1 MYRSHY
7 CGSLNAEHVDHEVLV
22 AGWVN
27 KYRKM
32 GSLVFIDLRD
42 YTGLI
47 QLNIADENLLSLA
60 NELRNE
66 FVVNVRGT
74 VRRRPA
80 EMINP
85 NMSTGEIEIDV
96 KELTILSK
104 AQTPPFEIFEVDK
117 GEANEDLRLKYRY
130 LDLRRDKMQKNLRF
144 RAKMTSYIRQYMES
158 RNYLSVETP
167 LLTASSPEGARDFLV
182 PSRLYPGKFYALPQ
196 APQQFKQL
204 LMVAGCDKYYQ
215 IAPCFRD
222 EDPRA
227 DRSPGEFYQLD
238 VESSFK
244 TKEEFFQEMEPMFI
258 ELTEKV
264 AGKKVWKKPFPRI
277 TFEEAMNRWGS
288 DKPDLRFDME
298 IKDITDL
305 AKATTFSVFQN
316 AETVRA
322 LVIDGADQF
331 SRSDI
336 EGELTS
342 LAKKHH
348 AHGLAWLKYQA
359 GAWSGSITKF
369 FTEEQLNQLLD
380 LTGASKNSLILMVA
394 DNFLPAV
401 KALGAIRFL
410 MGKRLNLV
418 DPDVLAWAWIV
429 DFPMYEY
436 DEDKGT
442 WDFGHNPFSMPRGG
456 LDALTKENIG
466 NVIGEQYDL
475 ISNGYELA
483 SGALRN
489 YDPEIL
495 YKAFELVGYDRSV
508 VDRKFGHMIDAFKFG
523 APPHCG
529 FAPGIERL
537 TMVLMNEDN
546 IREVVA
552 FPKNSKAIEML
563 TGAPSEVDQN
573 QLDDLH
579 ISINK

>member
-7 CGSLNAEHVDHEVLV
+7 CGALNAEHVEHEVLV

-27 KYRKM
+27 KYRKL

-42 YTGLI
+42 YTGLV
-47 QLNIADENLLSLA
+47 QLHIADEKLLSIA
-60 NELRNE
+60 NDIRNE
-66 FVVNVRGT
+66 FVVSARGT

-96 KELTILSK
+96 KELTVISK

-117 GEANEDLRLKYRY
+117 GEVNEDLRLKYRY
-130 LDLRRDKMQKNLRF
+130 LDLRRDKMQKSLRF

-158 RNYLSVETP
+158 RGYLSVETP

-204 LMVAGCDKYYQ
+204 LMVGGIDKYYQ

-244 TKEEFFQEMEPMFI
+244 TKEEFFQEMEPLFI

-264 AGKKVWKKPFPRI
+264 AGKQVWKKPFPRI
-277 TFEEAMNRWGS
+277 PYDEAMNRWGS
-288 DKPDLRFDME
+288 DKPDLRFDLE
-298 IKDITDL
+298 IKNITDL
-305 AKATTFSVFQN
+305 AKATKFSIFQN

-322 LVIDGADQF
+322 LAIDGADHF

-336 EGELTS
+336 EGEFTS
-342 LAKKHH
+342 LAKKYR
-348 AHGLAWLKYQA
+348 AQGLAWLKYQA

-380 LTGASKNSLILMVA
+380 QTGASQNTLILMVA
-394 DNFLPAV
+394 DKFLTAV
-401 KALGAIRFL
+401 KALGAIRQL
-410 MGKRLNLV
+410 IAKKLNLA
-418 DPDVLAWAWIV
+418 DPNVLAWAWIM

-436 DEDKGT
+436 DEDKQA

-456 LDALTKENIG
+456 LSVLTKENIA
-466 NVIGEQYDL
+466 NIIGEQYD
-475 ISNGYELA
+475 IVANGFELS
-483 SGALRN
+483 SGAVRN

-495 YKAFELVGYDRSV
+495 YKAFELVGYDRAV
-508 VDRKFGHMIDAFKFG
+508 VDKKFGHMIEAFKFG

-537 TMVLMNEDN
+537 AMVLLGEEN